1 MFVCYWVCNELFS
14 IPLIPSESKL
24 IGTPLFNVVTSNS
37 EILILLLLY
46 YSQSFGYILIKEVK
60 NDCAHKH
67 VRVHES
73 ARGSNRA
80 KFWIGLLACLCVF
93 LIQWHI
99 LWRIETLAA
108 TSMILLVKFVASYM
122 KFHKSSCF
130 SIESVFL
137 RLTRVVIED
146 AWWICVWETG
156 HHDVKNHLWWFSAC
170 HKADTIH
177 NFFRTSTRHQHQSWR
192 ERWMTRENLFTHVF
206 EWNFIFKVA
215 LLFVGCS
222 FSNQRE
228 IWEMLGVEFT
238 IFSQRIIASLTFWSR
253 FKKLFYFDFI
263 VVVGS
268 CFDQLSSLLFSCPSR
283 SIPTYLTDWVSE
295 SSKKKVAVLLDFVQ
309 MRGGGEGPA
318 QIFRQLFTNC
328 I

>member
-1 MFVCYWVCNELFS
+1 MFRTIFTTLRA
-14 IPLIPSESKL
+14 
-24 IGTPLFNVVTSNS
+24 
-37 EILILLLLY
+37 LLKSGL
-46 YSQSFGYILIKEVK
+46 
-60 NDCAHKH
+60 
-67 VRVHES
+67 
-73 ARGSNRA
+73 RA
-80 KFWIGLLACLCVF
+80 TQLC
-93 LIQWHI
+93 I
-99 LWRIETLAA
+99 RSDT
-108 TSMILLVKFVASYM
+108 ASYTT
-122 KFHKSSCF
+122 
-130 SIESVFL
+130 FL
-137 RLTRVVIED
+137 GQAHV
-146 AWWICVWETG
+146 
-156 HHDVKNHLWWFSAC
+156 
-170 HKADTIH
+170 
-177 NFFRTSTRHQHQSWR
+177 RHQHQSWR
-192 ERWMTRENLFTHVF
+192 ERWMTRENLFTNVF

-222 FSNQRE
+222 VSNQRE
-228 IWEMLGVEFT
+228 ILEMLGVEFT

-253 FKKLFYFDFI
+253 FKKLFYFHFI

>member
-1 MFVCYWVCNELFS
+1 MHQIW
-14 IPLIPSESKL
+14 
-24 IGTPLFNVVTSNS
+24 
-37 EILILLLLY
+37 
-46 YSQSFGYILIKEVK
+46 
-60 NDCAHKH
+60 H
-67 VRVHES
+67 
-73 ARGSNRA
+73 RA
-80 KFWIGLLACLCVF
+80 
-93 LIQWHI
+93 
-99 LWRIETLAA
+99 
-108 TSMILLVKFVASYM
+108 
-122 KFHKSSCF
+122 
-130 SIESVFL
+130 
-137 RLTRVVIED
+137 
-146 AWWICVWETG
+146 
-156 HHDVKNHLWWFSAC
+156 
-170 HKADTIH
+170 IH

-192 ERWMTRENLFTHVF
+192 ERWMTWENLFAHVF

-283 SIPTYLTDWVSE
+283 SIPTYLADWVSE

-309 MRGGGEGPA
+309 IASTPPPSP
-318 QIFRQLFTNC
+318 
-328 I
+328 